1 MPLNIFEFQKQFMTG
16 AFLIKL
22 TQFEK
27 TGSINELLIPVV
39 SLKIHSLSKLEVDHV
54 FHDFNKFI
62 NGNKLNFKRNH
73 FTLQH
78 VLTMEMN

>member
-39 SLKIHSLSKLEVDHV
+39 SLKIHSLSKLEVEHV